1 MKPTTIYKKYFQK
14 SKIFLYPLLDIKR
27 GTSVTPTQTYMGWEG
42 YYEPKDMKL
51 IAMYHVRE
59 DFEFLNFN
67 KNVLLKHSR
76 LSDCISIDNE
86 TTLYSFDFSDMEEEW
101 NLFIERSYS
110 KMDSKIKYKI
120 RDFFEKDSGNYM
132 YVDSYLF
139 PERYFE
145 IYSDLLGTTEKQL
158 RAVGEL
164 CTPPDLNKETLIAE
178 PENLEKTKILN

>member
-27 GTSVTPTQTYMGWEG
+27 GTSVIPNQTYMGWDG
-42 YYEPKDMKL
+42 YYDPKDMKL
-51 IAMYHVRE
+51 ITTYHVRK
-59 DFEFLNFN
+59 DPEFLNFD

-76 LSDCISIDNE
+76 LADCIPLDNE
-86 TTLYSFDFSDMEEEW
+86 TTLYTFDFSDMEEEW
-101 NLFIERSYS
+101 DLFIKGKYS
-110 KMDSKIKYKI
+110 KMNSKIKYKI

-145 IYSDLLGTTEKQL
+145 IYSDLLGVAEDQL
-158 RAVGEL
+158 RSVGEL
-164 CTPPDLNKETLIAE
+164 CTPPDLFKEILIAE
-178 PENLEKTKILN
+178 PENLEKTKILK

>member
-1 MKPTTIYKKYFQK
+1 
-14 SKIFLYPLLDIKR
+14 
-27 GTSVTPTQTYMGWEG
+27 
-42 YYEPKDMKL
+42 
-51 IAMYHVRE
+51 
-59 DFEFLNFN
+59 
-67 KNVLLKHSR
+67 
-76 LSDCISIDNE
+76 
-86 TTLYSFDFSDMEEEW
+86 
-101 NLFIERSYS
+101 
-110 KMDSKIKYKI
+110 
-120 RDFFEKDSGNYM
+120 M